1 MTEATAKI
9 GQLMMEDLVSMH
21 MEFRRFHGP
30 EDSSFP
36 WWMKNLDR
44 KEVPA
49 LLKKVVFGESGDDLG
64 SWMRLYR

>member
-21 MEFRRFHGP
+21 AEFRCFHGP
-30 EDSSFP
+30 DNSSFP
-36 WWMKNLDR
+36 GWIKNLDR
-44 KEVPA
+44 EQEPA

>member
-21 MEFRRFHGP
+21 MEFRRLHGP

-36 WWMKNLDR
+36 WWTKNLDGE
-44 KEVPA
+44 EVPSV
-49 LLKKVVFGESGDDLG
+49 LKNLVFGENGDDLG